1 MKSKTSLIS
10 IFYLLLFA
18 SCKRTNEQLIREAV
32 RLTDKKDYKKAIEIY
47 TTVINNND
55 KIELAYFNRGRCYYY
70 IDQYDSALKDFNA
83 VLANKPTS
91 GIIITVNPNSPA
103 ATEEDRTKVPYNDVL
118 YQRAI
123 VKVYTDSMQSSYRDF
138 QTLIDANYEKAF
150 CTIWQGDIWHM
161 IGNDEKA
168 CKFMQR
174 AKRLATS
181 EEEIKEADKMI
192 KEYCQATRSV
202 P

>member
-1 MKSKTSLIS
+1 MKSRTSLIL
-10 IFYLLLFA
+10 IIYLLLFA
-18 SCKRTNEQLIREAV
+18 SCKRTNEQLIQEAV
-32 RLTDKKDYKKAIEIY
+32 RLTNKKNYKKAIDIY
-47 TTVINNND
+47 TTVITNND
-55 KIELAYFNRGRCYYY
+55 KIELAYYNRGRCYYD
-70 IDQYDSALKDFNA
+70 IDQYDSALKDFNTI
-83 VLANKPTS
+83 LSDKPTS
-91 GIIITVNPNSPA
+91 GIIITINPNSPA
-103 ATEEDRTKVPYNDVL
+103 ATEEDRTKVPYNDAL

-123 VKVYTDSMQSSYRDF
+123 VKVYMDSIKSSYRDF

-174 AKRLATS
+174 ARRLAIS

-192 KEYCQATRSV
+192 KEYCQAISRV